1 MPDLLTD
8 TNEFERTNTI
18 VHPRYG
24 CAIGAVYSVVAIPGG
39 VPIANC
45 GPGCASKQFSL
56 LSGANG
62 YQGTNGAGAGAMP
75 SANVGENEV
84 VFGGTKKLDALV
96 KSALRIMKGDL
107 FVVVTG
113 CSGEL
118 VGDDVGSVVR
128 GYQRAGKPVV
138 FADAAGFKGSNV
150 IGHEIVMRAIIDQFV
165 GRYEGKK
172 QKGLLNLFF
181 EVPYFNTNWRGD
193 FIEMKRILEGAG
205 LRVNVLFGPES
216 RGTAEWKDIPKA
228 QFNLVVSPWVG
239 LGTAEHLKAKYN
251 QPYLHVPIV
260 PVGEEATTAFIREVV
275 GFAGADP
282 RKSEAFIK
290 EEARLYYYFLEHF
303 AEFFS
308 EFWFGLPSRF
318 AVAADASTN
327 LALTKFLADQMG
339 VIPVKQ
345 IVTDN
350 PPEKF
355 REGIRRLCEN
365 ITEGV
370 SAEVDFIEDGYVIER
385 EIKNADFGGAV
396 PLILGSSWETD
407 IAAELKGLLV
417 RVGVPNT
424 EEVVINRSFIGYRGA
439 LTFMEKVYS
448 AAVGSG
454 S

>member
-1 MPDLLTD
+1 MPDILTD
-8 TNEFERTNTI
+8 ANRFRRTNTI

-45 GPGCASKQFSL
+45 GPGCADKQFFMMC
-56 LSGANG
+56 GENG

-75 SANVGENEV
+75 SANVGENEI
-84 VFGGTKKLDALV
+84 VFGGTKKLDALI
-96 KSALRIMKGDL
+96 KSALRIMKGDI

-138 FADAAGFKGSNV
+138 FADAAGFKGNN
-150 IGHEIVMRAIIDQFV
+150 ITGHEIVMKEIIDQFV
-165 GRYEGKK
+165 GDYKGRKR
-172 QKGLLNLFF
+172 KGLLNLFF

-193 FIEMKRILEGAG
+193 FIELKRVLEGAG
-205 LRVNVLFGPES
+205 LEVNALFGPES
-216 RGTAEWKDIPKA
+216 RGAAEWKDIPKA

-239 LGTAEHLKAKYN
+239 IDTAEHLKAKYN

-260 PVGEEATTAFIREVV
+260 PVGEEATTEFIRQVV
-275 GFAGADP
+275 EFAGINP
-282 RKSEAFIK
+282 KRSEEFIK
-290 EEARLYYYFLEHF
+290 KEAKLYYYFLEHF
-303 AEFFS
+303 TEFFS

-318 AVAADASTN
+318 AIASDASTN

-345 IVTDN
+345 IITDN
-350 PPEKF
+350 PPERF
-355 REGIRRLCEN
+355 RDGIRRLYEN

-370 SAEVDFIEDGYVIER
+370 SAEVDFIEDGYIIEH
-385 EIKNADFGGAV
+385 EIKNADFAGTV
-396 PLILGSSWETD
+396 PLILGSTWEMD
-407 IAAELKGLLV
+407 VAAELGGLLV
-417 RVGVPNT
+417 RVGTPNT
-424 EEVVINRSFIGYRGA
+424 EEVVMNRSFIGYRGA
-439 LTFMEKVYS
+439 PTFMERVYS
-448 AAVGSG
+448 AAVSGGS
-454 S
+454 